1 MCTSLLLYMESLKYI
16 RIGSRLKG
24 LYPCHIFLNSLL
36 IPQAKTASQE
46 EWVKSCSPYFFKN
59 VQMMHVV
66 KVFLSRKIRLTVK
79 LKR

>member
-16 RIGSRLKG
+16 RIGYRLKG

-59 VQMMHVV
+59 VQNDACC
-66 KVFLSRKIRLTVK
+66 KSISIKK
-79 LKR
+79 N